1 MPTKST
7 RRATP
12 AKKRAPRL
20 RLSLQAGRS
29 AGEPPADRH
38 QVRRWVL
45 AALSRDA
52 ELTLRFVGEAEG
64 RTLNAQ
70 FRGQDHATNV
80 LTFAYDDD
88 DDGAGGGDGD
98 GEPLAKADIVICLP
112 VVRRE
117 ARAQRKPLR
126 NHFGHL
132 VIHGVL
138 HAQGMDHEDE
148 RDALAMEAAETRI
161 LSRFRIPDPY
171 RDASPH
177 G

>member
-7 RRATP
+7 RRATT
-12 AKKRAPRL
+12 ADVGRAAPRL
-20 RLSLQAGRS
+20 RLALQADPS

-45 AALSRDA
+45 AALSRNA
-52 ELTLRFVGEAEG
+52 ELTLRFVGEVEG
-64 RTLNAQ
+64 RKLNAQ
-70 FRGQDHATNV
+70 FRGKDQATNV
-80 LTFAYDDD
+80 LTFAYDGD
-88 DDGAGGGDGD
+88 DDGE
-98 GEPLAKADIVICLP
+98 GEPFSRADIVICLP

-126 NHFGHL
+126 NHLGHL

-148 RDALAMEAAETRI
+148 REALAMEAVETRI
-161 LSRFRIPDPY
+161 LRRFRIPDPY
-171 RDASPH
+171 QDTSPQ